1 MGRGGGVGSISSR
14 YGGPGIY
21 PPPNYGWI
29 TGLWHLSVMSH
40 PVFMQITMRG
50 EKLAEFVALQKIK
63 PVSKDEFFVGIF
75 WIVQGKA

>member
-1 MGRGGGVGSISSR
+1 M
-14 YGGPGIY
+14 
-21 PPPNYGWI
+21 
-29 TGLWHLSVMSH
+29 MSH